1 MKWSWRGSSLSLYLL
16 WKIASYLPR
25 SIHNN
30 SSDLTVNYL
39 PRIQPVSF
47 VNDRALIW
55 SKVGGGIQ
63 LKIWIP
69 SFSYG
74 ECTIPWLNSSFRYLG
89 LCGETLVKWL
99 LNQLSVPFGLLHT
112 PLHAEPGFTSWKG
125 GIWFVA
131 LRWPCEW
138 EPKGRLVER
147 VTPQPL
153 HFCV

>member
-16 WKIASYLPR
+16 WEIASYLPR

-30 SSDLTVNYL
+30 SSDVTINYYPESNL
-39 PRIQPVSF
+39 SLLSITELWFDQR
-47 VNDRALIW
+47 W
-55 SKVGGGIQ
+55 GCIQ

-112 PLHAEPGFTSWKG
+112 PRHAEPGFTSWKG